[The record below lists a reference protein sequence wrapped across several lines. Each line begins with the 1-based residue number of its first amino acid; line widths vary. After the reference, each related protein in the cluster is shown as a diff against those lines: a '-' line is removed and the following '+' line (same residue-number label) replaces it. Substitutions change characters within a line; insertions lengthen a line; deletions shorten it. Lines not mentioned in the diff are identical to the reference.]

1 MVAITSGATDKMKAL
16 VQDGDG
22 SADVL
27 HLRQIDKPA
36 VTDDRVL
43 VKVHAASV
51 NAADYHMVHG
61 MPIVSVIAKLLRQRP
76 QPVRGLDIAGVV
88 EAVGTHVMHLR
99 PGDEVFGVGPGRGR
113 STRPA
118 PSAASC
124 RSRRGCRS
132 SRPLPLASRQ

>member
-1 MVAITSGATDKMKAL
+1 MESSEVSRTSPIISGRSARSTVRHAGRPRVDRPHDLGLRRHTIVAITSGPTDKMKAL
-16 VQDGDG
+16 VQDGGG

-61 MPIVSVIAKLLRQRP
+61 MLIITMIAKLLRQSSS
-76 QPVRGLDIAGVV
+76 VRGLDLAGV
-88 EAVGTHVMHLR
+88 
-99 PGDEVFGVGPGRGR
+99 
-113 STRPA
+113 
-118 PSAASC
+118 
-124 RSRRGCRS
+124 
-132 SRPLPLASRQ
+132 